1 VGPYVPAGKLNM
13 IIFSLN
19 QTHLVA
25 ATLHCS
31 AGNGGFQAMRVL
43 IYGVVAASLAAG
55 ACNRAEPV
63 ASNLT
68 TQASTSAD
76 TSGSAPV
83 ATAGRTSSAAVERAT
98 DPVVD
103 PRSSDWR
110 EITIP
115 AGTRLPII
123 LETAVAS
130 DTSRVEQ
137 AVQAH
142 IARAVSVQGVTVLPA
157 GSRVSGVVTDATRS
171 GKVKGRAH
179 VGLRF
184 DTLVPQGADER
195 YTIHTAAVGR
205 TAPATKKKDAL
216 KIGAPAAGGA
226 IVGAILGGKKGA
238 AIGTAV
244 GGGAGT
250 AVVLETRGQ
259 EVRLGQGAAFTL
271 QLSEPVTVRVRAKS

>member
-1 VGPYVPAGKLNM
+1 
-13 IIFSLN
+13 
-19 QTHLVA
+19 
-25 ATLHCS
+25 
-31 AGNGGFQAMRVL
+31 MRSL
-43 IYGVVAASLAAG
+43 IYGVVVASLVAG

-63 ASNLT
+63 GSNLPT
-68 TQASTSAD
+68 PAATSAVA
-76 TSGSAPV
+76 SGSTPV
-83 ATAGRTSSAAVERAT
+83 AAAGRTDSAAAERVT
-98 DPVVD
+98 SPVVAA
-103 PRSSDWR
+103 RSSDWR

-115 AGTRLPII
+115 TGTRLPII

-142 IARAVSVQGVTVLPA
+142 IAQAVSVQGETVLPA

-179 VGLRF
+179 IGVRF
-184 DTLVPQGADER
+184 DTLNVADER

-226 IVGAILGGKKGA
+226 IVGAIFGGKKGA

-259 EVRLGQGAAFTL
+259 EVRLGQGSALTL
-271 QLSEPVTVRVRAKS
+271 QLSEPLTVRVRAKS